1 MKSLT
6 IMIIKIVSLSECRL
20 LERHQTLTLNNF
32 DSSATDREISL
43 LDIVNFLADSWKK
56 LALAGLF
63 GAILGFSGWF
73 FFASYSAEY
82 VLLNNGNNSNNSYAL
97 DLLSWKALQKSLP
110 NLASQINEE
119 HKTLE
124 NQIQIYKTLADEKFW
139 QKNVKPSF
147 ALSKAD
153 IKDLA
158 AVGKDLDQA
167 STTILNFTLD
177 TTGSSKDAAI
187 DNVKAAANFMRTG
200 SAYLQLRNLIN
211 GLESEV
217 ISSRAELQK
226 QITSTEIEM
235 SFQLQRAKNLEE
247 LYKRFPGNTS
257 VNQSVVDPKDSGA
270 KYLSISTQIIAI
282 NNDINQSKENLQ
294 RYRDRLFQIAV
305 IKAFIDKANPLVG
318 QTFDGLA
325 LGDQLLDVEQLVRA
339 DLAKDDIKKQEV
351 LDKIRANLFAV
362 QARFTRGLEATTAPT
377 SSGKKGMIKSMTGG
391 LAAAFFLMLAVL
403 LGQMIRSSV
412 KGSAK

>member
-1 MKSLT
+1 M
-6 IMIIKIVSLSECRL
+6 
-20 LERHQTLTLNNF
+20 TLNNF